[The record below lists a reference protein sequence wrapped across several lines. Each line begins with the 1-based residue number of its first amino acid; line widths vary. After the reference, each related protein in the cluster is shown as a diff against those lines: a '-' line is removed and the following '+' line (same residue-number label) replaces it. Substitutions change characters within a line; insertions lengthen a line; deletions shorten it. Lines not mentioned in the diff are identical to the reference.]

1 MRANKHLSQSDGPLT
16 GRGIILGMPEA
27 SLTGRLL
34 VAAPSL
40 RDPNFDRTDV
50 LVVEH
55 AEEGVLGLV
64 LNRPSET
71 GLATALPRWE
81 GLAADPSVVF
91 VGGPVAPTAAIGLG
105 AAPAGDEVEGWRPLF
120 DGIGSIDL
128 EQDPEELAV
137 PVRDVRVFAGYAGWS
152 PGQLE
157 AEVEA
162 GAWYVVDALP
172 GDARCERPD
181 DLWTTVLRRQGGAL
195 ALVASFPPDPS
206 MN

>member
-1 MRANKHLSQSDGPLT
+1 MDGDSLS
-16 GRGIILGMPEA
+16 R
-27 SLTGRLL
+27 RLL

-40 RDPNFDRTDV
+40 VDPNFARTVV
-50 LVVEH
+50 LVIEH
-55 AEEGVLGLV
+55 AEEGSLGVV

-71 GLATALPRWE
+71 DLGAALPRWE
-81 GLAADPSVVF
+81 GVAADPSVVF
-91 VGGPVAPTAAIGLG
+91 VGGPVAPTAAIALG
-105 AAPAGDEVEGWRPLF
+105 AAPGGEEVEGWRPLF

-128 EQDPEELAV
+128 ERDPEDLAV
-137 PVRDVRVFAGYAGWS
+137 PVRDVRVFAGYVGWS

-181 DLWTTVLRRQGGAL
+181 DLWGAVLRRQGGPL
-195 ALVASFPPDPS
+195 ALVANFPPDPTL
-206 MN
+206 N